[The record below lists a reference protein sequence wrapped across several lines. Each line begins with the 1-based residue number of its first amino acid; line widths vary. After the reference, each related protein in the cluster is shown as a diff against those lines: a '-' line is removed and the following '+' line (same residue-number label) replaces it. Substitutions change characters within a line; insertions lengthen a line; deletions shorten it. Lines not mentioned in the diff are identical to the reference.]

1 MSNCSGSRKA
11 EPFYNP
17 SCKGFPMKFN
27 PENRFGPV
35 YRKVL
40 KGLEAQGSL
49 VFMQVDPPELGVDKA
64 GQIAKVA
71 AEAGIDAFAVGGS
84 VGAQGKLLDDVI
96 IALKENS
103 KLPVILF
110 PGNIATLSRHADAVY
125 FMYVM
130 NSQDPYWSTGAQT
143 AASYPV
149 KQLGLET
156 IPTAYVIVEPG
167 RAVGWISRAQVVPRS
182 LSYLAGI
189 TALAGQY
196 MGASLAILESGGG
209 AESPAPK
216 DMIAYTRK
224 LVDIPIVVAG
234 GIRSDTH
241 AYDSVKAGADIL
253 HVGTAIEKCESDLGA
268 CKKIISGLCSAARK
282 AGKEKR

>member
-1 MSNCSGSRKA
+1 MH
-11 EPFYNP
+11 
-17 SCKGFPMKFN
+17 FN

-35 YRKVL
+35 YCKVL
-40 KGLEAQGSL
+40 KQLEEKGSL
-49 VFMQVDPPELGVDKA
+49 VFMQVDPPELGIDKA
-64 GQIAKVA
+64 GKIAKVA

-96 IALKENS
+96 ISLKENS

-130 NSQDPYWSTGAQT
+130 NSLDPYWSTGAQT

-149 KQLGLET
+149 KQMGLEV

-167 RAVGWISRAQVVPRS
+167 RAVGWIARAQPVPRN
-182 LSYLAGI
+182 LPYLAGI

-209 AESPAPK
+209 AESPAPT

-224 LVDIPIVVAG
+224 LLDIPLVVAG
-234 GIRSDTH
+234 GVRSDKF
-241 AYDSVKAGADIL
+241 AYDSIKAGADIL
-253 HVGTAIEKCESDLGA
+253 QVGTVIEKTHGDLSA
-268 CKKIISGLCSAARK
+268 CKKIISGLCTAAKK